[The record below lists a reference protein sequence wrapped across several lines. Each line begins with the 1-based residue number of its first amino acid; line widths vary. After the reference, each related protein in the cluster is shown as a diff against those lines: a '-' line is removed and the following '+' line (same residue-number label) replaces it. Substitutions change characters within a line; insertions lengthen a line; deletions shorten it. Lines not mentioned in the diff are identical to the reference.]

1 MRSGMRSAMHSDDDP
16 THASPARIRDLRRG
30 TCMTQG
36 FRAAAATLRLDPGQL
51 PIRDRAVLRILN
63 RARLANAE
71 QLGIL
76 VYRNRHYAQI
86 RLRRLWDLGYLE
98 RAGLPPPSGVGGSP
112 YVYRLAPA
120 AIARLGYAPR
130 RWRGPGYV
138 AHTLHAVEAVC
149 ALIRS
154 TDPEDQPTVLRWL
167 PESIVVDVLPA
178 GPAADAVVVIA
189 TDDGPATV
197 CLEIDEGNQHLAPIR
212 DKLHAYGL
220 AIGGRPGWH
229 VLFVVPTADRAAW
242 LKRSGLGIRNGPA
255 WVTTLDELRARGTG
269 ARLASVGGVTTEQ
282 KLLGRLGSGPS
293 PLAGPPVGSRR
304 WLELL
309 GSGGAEA
316 TNSVV
321 GLLSG

>member
-1 MRSGMRSAMHSDDDP
+1 M
-16 THASPARIRDLRRG
+16 TH
-30 TCMTQG
+30 G
-36 FRAAAATLRLDPGQL
+36 FRAGVAALQLDPGQL

-98 RAGLPPPSGVGGSP
+98 RSGLPPPTGTGGSP

-149 ALIRS
+149 ALVRS
-154 TDPEDQPTVLRWL
+154 SDPDTQPAVLRWL
-167 PESIVVDVLPA
+167 PESIVVDVLPT
-178 GPAADAVVVIA
+178 GPAADAVVIIA
-189 TDDGPATV
+189 AIDGPATV
-197 CLEIDEGNQHLAPIR
+197 CLEIDEANQHLAPIH
-212 DKLHAYGL
+212 DKLRAYRAAL
-220 AIGGRPGWH
+220 ARRQGWH
-229 VLFVVPTADRAAW
+229 VLFVVPTAGRAAW
-242 LKRSGLGIRNGPA
+242 LRRAAHTARLDACSA
-255 WVTTLDELRARGTG
+255 WVTTLSEIGSRGPDARV
-269 ARLASVGGVTTEQ
+269 AAV
-282 KLLGRLGSGPS
+282 LGSATARTSVRELGAGPS
-293 PLAGPPVGSRR
+293 PLAGPAVGSRL

-309 GSGGAEA
+309 GSGGSE
-316 TNSVV
+316 
-321 GLLSG
+321 GR

>member
-1 MRSGMRSAMHSDDDP
+1 MRSGMRSGMHSGDDP
-16 THASPARIRDLRRG
+16 THGFPARIAGLGRG
-30 TCMTQG
+30 TTLTHS

-98 RAGLPPPSGVGGSP
+98 RSGLPPPTGIGGSP

-120 AIARLGYAPR
+120 ALARLGYAPR
-130 RWRGPGYV
+130 PWRGPGYI
-138 AHTLHAVEAVC
+138 AHTLDAVEAVC
-149 ALIRS
+149 ALVRS
-154 TDPEDQPTVLRWL
+154 TDPEARPTVLRWL

-178 GPAADAVVVIA
+178 GPAADTVVVIA
-189 TDDGPATV
+189 ADDGPATV
-197 CLEIDEGNQHLAPIR
+197 CLEIDESNQHVAPIR
-212 DKLHAYGL
+212 DKHRAYHAAL
-220 AIGGRPGWH
+220 GGRPGWH
-229 VLFVVPTADRAAW
+229 VLFVVQTADRAAW
-242 LKRSGLGIRNGPA
+242 LRRAARGTGPAAVSA
-255 WVTTLDELRARGTG
+255 WVTTLDALRGRGLG
-269 ARLASVGGVTTEQ
+269 ARLAPVPGPSAGPMVLGG
-282 KLLGRLGSGPS
+282 LAAGPS

-316 TNSVV
+316 D
-321 GLLSG
+321 G

>member
-1 MRSGMRSAMHSDDDP
+1 MRSGMRGGMRGGMHSGDDP
-16 THASPARIRDLRRG
+16 MHGFPARIAGLGRG
-30 TCMTQG
+30 TTVTHS

-98 RAGLPPPSGVGGSP
+98 RSGLPPPTGIGGSP

-130 RWRGPGYV
+130 PWRGPGYV
-138 AHTLHAVEAVC
+138 AHTLDAVEAVC
-149 ALIRS
+149 ALIRAS
-154 TDPEDQPTVLRWL
+154 DPETRPVLLRWL

-178 GPAADAVVVIA
+178 GPAADAVVIIA
-189 TDDGPATV
+189 ADNGPATV

-212 DKLHAYGL
+212 DKLRIYRGAL
-220 AIGGRPGWH
+220 DGRPGWH

-242 LKRSGLGIRNGPA
+242 LRRAAREVRDGSA
-255 WVTTLDELRARGTG
+255 WVTTLDELRGRGLG
-269 ARLASVGGVTTEQ
+269 ARLAPVPGPSATPMVLGG
-282 KLLGRLGSGPS
+282 LGAGPS
-293 PLAGPPVGSRR
+293 PLAGPAVGSRR

-309 GSGGAEA
+309 GSGGAE
-316 TNSVV
+316 TSH
-321 GLLSG
+321 LL

>member
-1 MRSGMRSAMHSDDDP
+1 MRTGMRTGMRGGMHSGDDP
-16 THASPARIRDLRRG
+16 THGFPARIAGLRRG
-30 TCMTQG
+30 TTLTHS
-36 FRAAAATLRLDPGQL
+36 FRAAVATLRLDPGQL

-86 RLRRLWDLGYLE
+86 RLRRLWDLGYVE
-98 RAGLPPPSGVGGSP
+98 RSGLPPPAGIGGSP

-120 AIARLGYAPR
+120 ATARLGYAPR
-130 RWRGPGYV
+130 PWRGPGYV
-138 AHTLHAVEAVC
+138 AHTLGAVEAVC
-149 ALIRS
+149 ALVRS
-154 TDPEDQPTVLRWL
+154 TDPDTQPTVLRWL

-189 TDDGPATV
+189 ADDGPATV
-197 CLEIDEGNQHLAPIR
+197 CLEIDEGNQHLAPIS
-212 DKLHAYGL
+212 DKLRAYRDAL
-220 AIGGRPGWH
+220 DGRPGWH

-242 LKRSGLGIRNGPA
+242 LRRAAQGTGAAASSA
-255 WVTTLDELRARGTG
+255 WVTTLDELRGRGLG
-269 ARLASVGGVTTEQ
+269 ARLAPVPGPSAMPMV
-282 KLLGRLGSGPS
+282 LGALGAGSS

-316 TNSVV
+316 
-321 GLLSG
+321 GD